1 MASFNEAWMLNK
13 VTGEFFLTKNGF
25 SQSITMANGPSQ
37 WRQGTC
43 SDQKGNWVRYWF
55 SGNRWF
61 LEPQPSEEK
70 WTPPL
75 EGELLWL
82 DPADYQM
89 KLAWGEFA
97 DCAAFEPEAA
107 LAPPASA
114 GGRLA
119 REPASRPGL
128 AAVLGCF
135 GLLVLCQ
142 RFSYTCIGL
151 FFICI
156 MSGCRL
162 FYVGTWSSGQGSSSV
177 QGLQA
182 RSQPHPLPVPRVR
195 SLGHGFNLQGGVAA
209 CWFFC
214 WLPCSLA
221 FGHFELTAFEPE
233 ASLALPASAGG
244 RLAREPASRP
254 GLAAVQD
261 SFGQRTWRGIR

>member
-89 KLAWGEFA
+89 KLAWGELA

-114 GGRLA
+114 GGRRA

-128 AAVLGCF
+128 AAVLGCLDCWCSVSAF
-135 GLLVLCQ
+135 PTPASAC
-142 RFSYTCIGL
+142 
-151 FFICI
+151 
-156 MSGCRL
+156 
-162 FYVGTWSSGQGSSSV
+162 SSSV
-177 QGLQA
+177 SCQVIVSFTWERGQVVRGAHQFKGFRHDRNLTLCQCHA
-182 RSQPHPLPVPRVR
+182 FVLLGMVSICRVALLHVGSSAGYRVHLLSDGWSSPPL
-195 SLGHGFNLQGGVAA
+195 SL
-209 CWFFC
+209 
-214 WLPCSLA
+214 WLPWLSL
-221 FGHFELTAFEPE
+221 P
-233 ASLALPASAGG
+233 PRGG
-244 RLAREPASRP
+244 A
-254 GLAAVQD
+254 
-261 SFGQRTWRGIR
+261 